1 MRLGLE
7 GKTVVITGGAGGIGK
22 EAARGF
28 LKEGAAVAVFARTKE
43 KVDDFC
49 REMRGLGYDNF
60 YGEVLDVADKEG
72 VRWFTEKV
80 CRKFGTVDVWINNVF
95 VRCAGRGEDG
105 HRDKDVEGPQV
116 QSGISYS
123 GEPAGV
129 PGRFCCRPCV
139 L

>member
-72 VRWFTEKV
+72 YAGL
-80 CRKFGTVDVWINNVF
+80 RK
-95 VRCAGRGEDG
+95 RCAESSELWTCGLIM
-105 HRDKDVEGPQV
+105 P
-116 QSGISYS
+116 
-123 GEPAGV
+123 
-129 PGRFCCRPCV
+129 V
-139 L
+139 LP

>member
-28 LKEGAAVAVFARTKE
+28 LKEGAAVAVFARTEE

-60 YGEVLDVADKEG
+60 YGEVLEKLTNSILLFFIQKVEIIHNIFQILQIGKEFICIYKIFVYIVKVADK
-72 VRWFTEKV
+72 
-80 CRKFGTVDVWINNVF
+80 
-95 VRCAGRGEDG
+95 
-105 HRDKDVEGPQV
+105 
-116 QSGISYS
+116 
-123 GEPAGV
+123 
-129 PGRFCCRPCV
+129 
-139 L
+139 